1 MSRIARTIV
10 KVLHDTLG
18 EGTFSLHEPS
28 FAENEH
34 LYLQDCISSTYV
46 SSVGAYVDRI
56 EKDLAHYP
64 DRRAVAV
71 VNGTAALQIALQLRA
86 FVRMMRLSHLPTFV
100 ATANAA
106 CYLSAFPHFV
116 DCDANRSVLTLKH
129 CATGWNRS
137 LNQLAIVTATKTL
150 GGAYV
155 L

>member
-56 EKDLAHYP
+56 EKDLAHYTGA
-64 DRRAVAV
+64 RRAVAV
-71 VNGTAALQIALQLRA
+71 VNGTAALQIA
-86 FVRMMRLSHLPTFV
+86 
-100 ATANAA
+100 
-106 CYLSAFPHFV
+106 
-116 DCDANRSVLTLKH
+116 
-129 CATGWNRS
+129 
-137 LNQLAIVTATKTL
+137 
-150 GGAYV
+150 
-155 L
+155 